1 MLAKIDKLGRIV
13 IPKEYREK
21 LGISLGD
28 KVDMS
33 ISDEALTIK
42 PKVNRCCIC
51 QGRLA
56 AAADVP
62 LCEKCLDNIKSL

>member
-1 MLAKIDKLGRIV
+1 MAKVDKLGRIV
-13 IPKEYREK
+13 IPKEYRK
-21 LGISLGD
+21 RLGFSLSD

-51 QGRLA
+51 QQRLV

-62 LCEKCLDNIKSL
+62 LCEKCLASIKSI